1 MTGPPAFVGP
11 ASVSS
16 SSPPKSKVAKDA
28 KSSSAGSGANHQSQ
42 IEDEPFLEEIKKKSR
57 MLDAELAN
65 FKAENEK
72 IRKARDEAEVAV
84 QKLKQEQSEFEKRKV
99 EEMAKLEKYKT
110 EELKKLKRE
119 KKQVSLLHKV
129 FSFWSILSFLLLIQ
143 RHNST
148 ISLVLN
154 VLNTQFP

>member
-1 MTGPPAFVGP
+1 MTGPPAYTGP
-11 ASVSS
+11 AVNN
-16 SSPPKSKVAKDA
+16 SSPPKAKMAKDS
-28 KSSSAGSGANHQSQ
+28 KSSSTSSGASQ

-99 EEMAKLEKYKT
+99 EEMTKLEKYKV

-119 KKQVSLLHKV
+119 KKQASLPKV
-129 FSFWSILSFLLLIQ
+129 NTHLFFCLFLVYYFKSFITTF
-143 RHNST
+143 T
-148 ISLVLN
+148 Y
-154 VLNTQFP
+154 